1 MNKGMRVQ
9 EQRDEGDAAT
19 KPRCVTKHKSS
30 IWTPMRSPAT
40 MAVCMHCTLE
50 IALSERLSCSLPVC
64 SSYAFS
70 SSPVLYLDSFSTRSL
85 RSLIA
90 LSHCFLSARSY
101 ASFDLSRSFS
111 ILSICRFVSIPLN
124 SSQFHSTFSSTFSL
138 LLIVDSLS
146 SNKI

>member
-70 SSPVLYLDSFSTRSL
+70 SSTVLYLDST
-85 RSLIA
+85 
-90 LSHCFLSARSY
+90 
-101 ASFDLSRSFS
+101 
-111 ILSICRFVSIPLN
+111 
-124 SSQFHSTFSSTFSL
+124 
-138 LLIVDSLS
+138 
-146 SNKI
+146 